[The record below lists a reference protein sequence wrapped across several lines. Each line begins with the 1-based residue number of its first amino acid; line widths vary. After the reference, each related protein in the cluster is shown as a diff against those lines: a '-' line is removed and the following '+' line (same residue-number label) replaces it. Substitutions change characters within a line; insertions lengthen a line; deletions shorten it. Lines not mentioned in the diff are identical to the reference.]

1 MKKCILII
9 GGTSEIGA
17 ECCKLWIKKE
27 PDISIFL
34 IGRNEIELKK
44 TKEKLKSNNSSEI
57 NTLNIDCLDLIEIS
71 RTIKEIASSYSIF
84 RVLFAI
90 GTIEKASNVDETK
103 KLLEINGISP
113 IIFSELLIPFL
124 NNSSKLIFLSS
135 IASERGRRSNF
146 IYGAG
151 KSMLATYVEGLQHK
165 YCNNEFQIKLLKLG
179 PIKTRMFTAS
189 KSSAPFSLEL
199 TDAAKKIVRS
209 ELSNKSVIYI
219 PKKWKYLMF
228 IIRNIPSKLFNKID
242 I

>member
-9 GGTSEIGA
+9 GGTSEIGI

-27 PDISIFL
+27 PHSSIFL
-34 IGRNEIELKK
+34 IGRNETELKK
-44 TKEKLKSNNSSEI
+44 TKEKLILNNTSEI
-57 NTLNIDCLDLIEIS
+57 NTLNIDCLDIIEIS
-71 RTIKEIASSYSIF
+71 RTVKEIALKYSIF

-90 GTIEKASNVDETK
+90 GTIEQTTNVYETK

-113 IIFSELLIPFL
+113 IIFSELLLPLL
-124 NNSSKLIFLSS
+124 NNNSKLIFLSS

-146 IYGAG
+146 LYGAG
-151 KSMLATYVEGLQHK
+151 KSMLTTYVEGLQHK
-165 YCNNEFQIKLLKLG
+165 YCNNEFQIKLLMLG
-179 PIKTRMFTAS
+179 PIKTRMLIAS

-209 ELSNKSVIYI
+209 ELSNKNVIYI

-228 IIRNIPSKLFNKID
+228 IIRNIHSTLFNKID